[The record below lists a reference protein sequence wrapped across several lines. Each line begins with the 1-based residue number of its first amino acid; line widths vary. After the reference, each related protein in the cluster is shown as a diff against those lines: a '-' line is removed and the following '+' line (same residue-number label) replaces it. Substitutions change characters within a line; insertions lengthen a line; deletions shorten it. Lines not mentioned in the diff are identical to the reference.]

1 MKFGDLVDVELDGR
15 LEYRKYM
22 PADVKDGFPM
32 IFLDWYQDVR
42 GTKHIRFF
50 TRDGDQ
56 CYLDSFIDLRVISTL
71 SSVEAEQGVMNEDW
85 RFSDEERT
93 SKRPKIE

>member
-15 LEYRKYM
+15 LEYRKHM
-22 PADVKDGFPM
+22 PTDVKDGFPM
-32 IFLDWYQDVR
+32 IFLGWHQDVR
-42 GTKHIRFF
+42 GIKHLRFF

-71 SSVEAEQGVMNEDW
+71 GSADCVIDA
-85 RFSDEERT
+85 SD
-93 SKRPKIE
+93 KW